1 MTALYTVM
9 ATGGIK
15 GIIPIALV
23 CVIGVLLLVA
33 LCIGVKKGVRRVSWT
48 GLCWLLSGIAFFLIH
63 QKFGQKL
70 VDLLAP
76 KLAGK
81 LSQSTAEFVCAL
93 LLALACVLVVLC
105 ISGIFAMIFRPK
117 IKWVRKDSD
126 EYTLD
131 EDGVE
136 YEEEFVD
143 YDDYEEYES
152 RKEPVKKG
160 YGTPSVFGRILGG
173 VFCMLN
179 IAMLLGIS
187 LCMLLLIANATALK
201 NGVLSGLFAFKIK
214 NFNATL
220 WLLGYAKKYALDMLV
235 IGILVAFA
243 CKGNKNGFTAT
254 LRNIIVKFGV
264 TVLVFVSFY
273 LPFSKFAE
281 DGGWYYLNKLVT
293 RCQNAFGNLIKGE
306 YAGYITPVVSK
317 IFAGLLIAVAMTL
330 ACLLVSWLLKKAS
343 DGIQK
348 VGWLKTIDGSISGIL
363 YLVFGAMVCVVI
375 WILLYILGYF
385 GVLYLHELVLEDTLL
400 SQGLLSTCESYI
412 KPLLDRFVGFFSG
425 LFAK

>member
-23 CVIGVLLLVA
+23 CVIAVLLIIA

-48 GLCWLLSGIAFFLIH
+48 GLCWLLSGIAFFLIY
-63 QKFGQKL
+63 QKVGQKV
-70 VDLLAP
+70 VDLLVS

-81 LSQSTAEFVCAL
+81 LSVQTAEFVCAL
-93 LLALACVLVVLC
+93 LLAFACVLVVLC

-136 YEEEFVD
+136 YEED
-143 YDDYEEYES
+143 YVDYEEYES

-179 IAMLLGIS
+179 IAMILGVA
-187 LCMLLLIANATALK
+187 LCLVLLIANATALK
-201 NGVLSGLFAFKIK
+201 DGVLSGLFAFKIG
-214 NFNATL
+214 NFNATR
-220 WLLGYAKKYALDMLV
+220 WLLGYSKKYGLDMLF
-235 IGILVAFA
+235 IGILVAYA
-243 CKGNKNGFTAT
+243 CKGNKNGFVAT
-254 LRNIIVKFGV
+254 LRNLIVKFGV
-264 TVLVFVSFY
+264 TVAVLVGFY
-273 LPFSKFAE
+273 LPFSKFAGQ
-281 DGGWYYLNKLVT
+281 DGLYYLHKLVT
-293 RCQNAFGNLIKGE
+293 RFESAFGNLIKGQ
-306 YAGYITPVVSK
+306 YAGIITPIVSK

-330 ACLLVSWLLKKAS
+330 ACLLVGWLLKKAS
-343 DGIQK
+343 DGIK
-348 VGWLKTIDGSISGIL
+348 NVGWLKTIDGSVSCIL
-363 YLVFGAMVCVVI
+363 YLVFGVLVCVCV
-375 WILLYILGYF
+375 WALLYILGYF
-385 GVLYLHELVLEDTLL
+385 GVFYLQELAVQESLI
-400 SQGLLSTCESYI
+400 SKGLLTTCESYI
-412 KPLLDRFVGFFSG
+412 KPLLDRFVGFISG